1 MTSLPITEHPLSH
14 AATQVEG
21 HHPVMLREV
30 MTLLQ
35 VHGRGTY
42 LDGTFGGGGY
52 TRAIM
57 KAAPAQVFAL
67 DRDPDA
73 ITRGKDFQNDGADHN
88 RVTPPRFEIRQGNF
102 RDMAT
107 LFADVAPFDGIVLDL
122 GVSSFQIDQAER
134 GFSFRHD
141 GPLDMRMS
149 QSGRSAAD
157 LVNESDEAALAD
169 IIYYYG
175 EERLARR
182 VARAIVSARQEAPI
196 KTTGQLAAII
206 RKVVH
211 PNRSRIDPA
220 TRSFQAIRIAVN
232 DEMNDLERALDA
244 GPGLLKE
251 GGRLVVV
258 TFHSLEDRLV
268 KRAMHKT
275 AGRVAR
281 PSRHLPVAVTEP
293 TNMFRLPQSKPS
305 TPSDDEIQQNPRA
318 RSAKIRVLEKTRHI
332 IEPLEGTS

>member
-1 MTSLPITEHPLSH
+1 MMTLPLSPRVKMS
-14 AATQVEG
+14 TVPQSEG
-21 HHPVMLREV
+21 HNPVMLREV
-30 MTLLQ
+30 LTLLQ
-35 VHGRGTY
+35 INGRGTY

-52 TRAIM
+52 MRAM
-57 KAAPAQVFAL
+57 MAESPAHLFAL
-67 DRDPDA
+67 DKDPDA
-73 ITRGKDFQNDGADHN
+73 ITRGQALQAQSAADNRGAAP
-88 RVTPPRFEIRQGNF
+88 TFEIRQGNF

-134 GFSFRHD
+134 GFSFRQD

-149 QSGRSAAD
+149 QSGQSATD
-157 LVNESDEAALAD
+157 LVNEADEATLAD
-169 IIYYYG
+169 IIYHYG

-182 VARAIVSARQEAPI
+182 VARAIVAARQEEPI
-196 KTTGQLAAII
+196 QRTGQLAAII

-211 PNRSRIDPA
+211 PDRSRIDPA
-220 TRSFQAIRIAVN
+220 TRTFQAIRIAVN
-232 DEMNDLERALDA
+232 DEMNDLERVLETAPAL
-244 GPGLLKE
+244 LRE

-268 KRAMHKT
+268 KRAMQAS

-281 PSRHLPVAVTEP
+281 PSRHMPVTMAEP
-293 TNMFRLPQSKPS
+293 TDMFRLPHGKPL